1 MRIFF
6 ALKSKLRGATI
17 AQWIRLR
24 LPSCCPRFK
33 SQAHQLRFHQFIFA
47 LCDVE
52 KTIII
57 QKETGIGPL
66 KNVVF
71 NSLAVF
77 YFKGQHFSFIL
88 LRTKPP
94 SFSSFVFANVHR
106 ATADEDDSRTQRFKV
121 EWREY
126 ESSDCHLMRNG
137 PGTDPIK
144 IIYRVILLFTGL
156 ELSDWWKKFIVANQ
170 NP

>member
-1 MRIFF
+1 MDSSAPSI
-6 ALKSKLRGATI
+6 L
-17 AQWIRLR
+17 
-24 LPSCCPRFK
+24 LPQVQIPSTPTTLSSIYICIVWCRKDDNNPKR
-33 SQAHQLRFHQFIFA
+33 
-47 LCDVE
+47 
-52 KTIII
+52 
-57 QKETGIGPL
+57 GPL

-71 NSLAVF
+71 NSLLLF

-156 ELSDWWKKFIVANQ
+156 ELSDWWKNLK
-170 NP
+170 